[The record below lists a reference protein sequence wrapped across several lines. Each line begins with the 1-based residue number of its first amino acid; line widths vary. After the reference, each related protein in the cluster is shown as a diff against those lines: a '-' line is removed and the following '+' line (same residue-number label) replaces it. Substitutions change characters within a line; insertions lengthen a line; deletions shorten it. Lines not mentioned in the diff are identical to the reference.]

1 MLSFL
6 TLTHQQLY
14 RSDLHPDNIGKE
26 SEAFSNPSISL
37 PYEKFGYERLHHD
50 KDEVDLV
57 LELPLINGTS
67 PKGLG
72 SKVNHSPLLLTT
84 LSPHPDLMEADQLR
98 EQSSEGELAL

>member
-1 MLSFL
+1 MHALPLNSDPPTIL
-6 TLTHQQLY
+6 C

-26 SEAFSNPSISL
+26 SEAFSNPFISP

-50 KDEVDLV
+50 EDEVDLV

-67 PKGLG
+67 PG